1 MQPADNCARK
11 CSEGITMIYLG
22 KSDIGKVR
30 KMNQDAF
37 IVKQEDK
44 MTLAFVCDGMGG
56 AKAGEVASRMACEKI
71 VEYTDT
77 HPLDAQPDVQHW
89 LHDAVAYAN
98 EAVYSA
104 SMRTPA
110 YYGMGTTLVG
120 LLEYDDHLY
129 SVNVGDSR
137 LYGFKPSLFEQITL
151 DHSLVSEM
159 VSRGMISEEESKNH
173 PKRHILTNALGI
185 SRDIRIDIEE
195 VLTSYDLL
203 LISSDGLHSMLEDDQ
218 IQAILSTEA
227 DLPTL
232 CDHLIDA
239 ANQAG
244 GNDNITVILAQTEG
258 KL

>member
-1 MQPADNCARK
+1 
-11 CSEGITMIYLG
+11 MIYLG

-37 IVKQEDK
+37 IVQQDGRS
-44 MTLAFVCDGMGG
+44 TLAFVCDGMGG

-71 VEYTDT
+71 VEYTKT
-77 HPLDAQPDVQHW
+77 HPIDDAPDAKVW
-89 LHDAVAYAN
+89 LHDAVGYAN
-98 EAVYSA
+98 EAVYVA
-104 SMRTPA
+104 SLRNPN

-120 LLEYDDHLY
+120 LLEHDDQLF

-137 LYGFKPSLFEQITL
+137 LYGYTPSLFQQITL

-159 VSRGMISEEESKNH
+159 VLRGMISEEESKNH

-185 SRDIRIDIEE
+185 SRDIRIDVEE
-195 VLTSYDLL
+195 ISTPYDLL
-203 LISSDGLHSMLEDDQ
+203 LISSDGLHSMLGDEE
-218 IQAILSTEA
+218 IKSILATEA

-244 GNDNITVILAQTEG
+244 GNDNTTVILAKAG
-258 KL
+258 ASL

>member
-1 MQPADNCARK
+1 
-11 CSEGITMIYLG
+11 MIYLG

-37 IVKQEDK
+37 VVRHDGK

-71 VEYTDT
+71 IEFIQA
-77 HPLDAQPDVQHW
+77 HPIEDAPDAKVW
-89 LHDAVAYAN
+89 LHDAVVFAN
-98 EAVYSA
+98 DAVYLA
-104 SMRTPA
+104 SLRNLN
-110 YYGMGTTLVG
+110 YHGMGTTLVG
-120 LLEYDDHLY
+120 LLEYGKHLF

-137 LYGFKPSLFEQITL
+137 LYGYTPAVFQQITL

-159 VSRGMISEEESKNH
+159 VLRGIISEEESKNH

-185 SRDIRIDIEE
+185 SRDIRIDVEE
-195 VLTSYDLL
+195 INTRYDLL
-203 LISSDGLHSMLEDDQ
+203 LISSDGLHSMIEDDQ
-218 IQAILSTEA
+218 IKAILSTEA

-232 CDHLIDA
+232 CDQLIDA

-244 GNDNITVILAQTEG
+244 GNDNITVILARAEAS
-258 KL
+258 L

>member
-1 MQPADNCARK
+1 
-11 CSEGITMIYLG
+11 MIYLG

-37 IVKQEDK
+37 IVQQDGKS
-44 MTLAFVCDGMGG
+44 TLAFVCDGMGG

-71 VEYTDT
+71 IEYTAA
-77 HPLDAQPDVQHW
+77 HPIDDAPDAKVW
-89 LHDAVAYAN
+89 LHDAVGYAN
-98 EAVYSA
+98 EAVYVA
-104 SMRTPA
+104 SLRNPG

-120 LLEYDDHLY
+120 LLEQHDHLF

-137 LYGFKPSLFEQITL
+137 LYGYSPSLFQQITL

-159 VSRGMISEEESKNH
+159 VLRGMISEEESKNH

-185 SRDIRIDIEE
+185 SRDIRIDVAEIKQ
-195 VLTSYDLL
+195 SYDLL
-203 LISSDGLHSMLEDDQ
+203 LISSDGLHAMLGDEE
-218 IQAILSTEA
+218 IKSILTTEA

-232 CDHLIDA
+232 CDQLIDA

-244 GNDNITVILAQTEG
+244 GNDNITLSLIHI
-258 KL
+258 